1 MIGDAGEFR
10 SCGQRGNFTGT
21 FCAAGTRP
29 SGAAR
34 QSLTVG
40 SPPLGTPTLSV
51 GPKQPFQVA
60 FGPGRLHGTF
70 DLQYAS
76 EADEMIKAWEAL
88 KMFLKKRENEEAAN

>member
-1 MIGDAGEFR
+1 MLASFAAVG
-10 SCGQRGNFTGT
+10 S
-21 FCAAGTRP
+21 AGTLQAP
-29 SGAAR
+29 SVQRERGHQVLHAE
-34 QSLTVG
+34 SLTVG

-76 EADEMIKAWEAL
+76 EADERIKAWEAL